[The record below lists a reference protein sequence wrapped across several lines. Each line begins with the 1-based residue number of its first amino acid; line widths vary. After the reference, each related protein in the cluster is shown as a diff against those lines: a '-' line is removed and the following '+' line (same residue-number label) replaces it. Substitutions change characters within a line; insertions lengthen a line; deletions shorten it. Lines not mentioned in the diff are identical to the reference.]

1 LVTSS
6 SVLFTANGT
15 LSSAMFTTLFAFAA
29 GVTFPAG
36 ATLAASVGTGVTVV
50 KVAIVAV
57 SAAAPGAPGV
67 CAS

>member
-1 LVTSS
+1 MVTSS

-15 LSSAMFTTLFAFAA
+15 LSSAMFTTLFTFAA

-36 ATLAASVGTGVTVV
+36 AMLAASVGTGVTVV

>member
-1 LVTSS
+1 
-6 SVLFTANGT
+6 
-15 LSSAMFTTLFAFAA
+15 MFTTLFAFAA

-36 ATLAASVGTGVTVV
+36 ATLATSVGTGVTVV

>member
-1 LVTSS
+1 
-6 SVLFTANGT
+6 
-15 LSSAMFTTLFAFAA
+15 MFTTLFAFAA

-36 ATLAASVGTGVTVV
+36 ATLAAAVGTGVTVV
-50 KVAIVAV
+50 IVAIVAS